1 MDVVLNDVVVEVLI
15 GMVMCVVSVVA
26 VNIQII
32 MVICNVHF
40 TLSNTASSICILN
53 NTAHYPLSLSLQVL
67 Q

>member
-40 TLSNTASSICILN
+40 TLILLLVY
-53 NTAHYPLSLSLQVL
+53 AY
-67 Q
+67 